1 MTTTTQSPPLIA
13 ALMDASVYDHPV
25 QEIRLV
31 ETHISW
37 VILTGEFAYKIKK
50 PVDLGFLDFSTLDK
64 RRFYCEEELRLN
76 RRLAPEIYLD
86 VVPITGTAQEP
97 VLGGRGN
104 IIDYAVKMMEFPQD
118 AQLDR
123 LLMRGGLGPR
133 QIDAVARFIA
143 DFHQVAPV
151 AGEDAEYGEPSV
163 VCRAVIENF
172 QKIRECMQQDER
184 LDALEDW
191 NRTACT
197 RLQEVFARRKAN
209 GFVRECHGDL
219 HLRNLAWVDERPLAF
234 DCIEFSEQLRWID
247 VMSEIAFLVMDLH
260 ERDQASLA
268 WRFINVYLEQSGDY
282 AGTCVLPFYLCYRAM
297 VRAKVEAIRAK
308 QVDAGDDER
317 VTVLNEYD
325 GYLRLADHY
334 AAVTSPVLVVTRGV
348 SASGKSTITQSL
360 LEMLGAIRIRSDIER
375 KRLFGIPADTDARSC
390 VGQGIYDARA
400 SRQTY
405 DRLVE
410 LAGYVLVAGFPVI
423 VDAASLQTDQV
434 AAFRAL
440 ANSASVAFVILE
452 LTAPSELL
460 RERIGQR
467 ERGVSDADR
476 AVLEHQLSAWQV
488 LPEEYLANRIVV
500 DTAETTDLEALT
512 AQIRAR

>member
-400 SRQTY
+400 SRQIY